1 MARPFSKYPTELELE
16 ILKVLWR
23 GGPSS
28 VGGVRDALVGFRDLA
43 YTSVMTIMNIMVNK
57 GYLKRAREGNRFVYR
72 PQVSEKETTRRML
85 SDLTERAFDG
95 SASAVMLNL
104 LETADVDDD
113 ELRQLRQLVDRRL
126 KEKKS

>member
-1 MARPFSKYPTELELE
+1 
-16 ILKVLWR
+16 
-23 GGPSS
+23 
-28 VGGVRDALVGFRDLA
+28 
-43 YTSVMTIMNIMVNK
+43 
-57 GYLKRAREGNRFVYR
+57 
-72 PQVSEKETTRRML
+72 ML